1 MFRSGTRQAAR
12 RAIATCAVRALLV
25 LGTPAAVVGAPAI
38 LPQTAQHVAAKGAT
52 QTIEFSLVDI
62 AGMRHTAAEWTQA
75 QAVVLFFVGV
85 DCPLSNEYA
94 PEMNRLAAEYAPRGV
109 RVYAVASDTT
119 AVFGDVDAVRRYA
132 TEFAL
137 RMPVLLDPHGILAE
151 HAGATV
157 TPEAA
162 VLSPS
167 GAVLYHGRI
176 DNRVEEL
183 GTHRP
188 APTRFD
194 LREALDAVLAGKPVP
209 HAMTKAVGCFLPSR
223 SHTRTEQQP

>member
-1 MFRSGTRQAAR
+1 MFRSGRRQAVR
-12 RAIATCAVRALLV
+12 RAIAACTMRALLAAA
-25 LGTPAAVVGAPAI
+25 TPAAVVGAPAI
-38 LPQTAQHVAAKGAT
+38 LPQALD
-52 QTIEFSLVDI
+52 FSLVDT
-62 AGMRHTAAEWTQA
+62 AGVRHTAAEWTQA
-75 QAVVLFFVGV
+75 RARAVVLFFVGV

-94 PEMNRLAAEYAPRGV
+94 PEMNRLAAEFAPRGV
-109 RVYAVASDTT
+109 LVYAVASDAT
-119 AVFGDVDAVRRYA
+119 AVAGDVEAVRRSA

-137 RMPVLLDPHGILAE
+137 RMPVLLDPRGVLAE

-162 VLSPS
+162 VLSAS
-167 GAVLYHGRI
+167 GALLYHGRI

-194 LREALDAVLAGKPVP
+194 LRDALDAVLAGKPVP
-209 HAMTKAVGCFLPSR
+209 HAMTKAVGCFLPPR
-223 SHTRTEQQP
+223 PHTRTEQQP